1 MRRDYRENSF
11 ALGRRAVAIVALA
24 LLVVLPGRVVA
35 AESTDGELRQE
46 IELLKERVRVLEE
59 ALHRQGQGEGAGR
72 EVATSAQTGAVDEES
87 MGDRVD
93 ALADEVDRL
102 GYAQR
107 EGASVVESLD
117 GISVS
122 GAVTTFVQGVGGGR
136 SDGFGE
142 GKATDASFSGD
153 LAVEVPLGTYGEAYA
168 RTLVGQG
175 RGVVGAL
182 PPVFSGP
189 NADLERHD
197 DGASI
202 VELWYHTELP
212 FPTVIDKRVGITVGK
227 MDPRRYFDA
236 NDVANNQRQQF
247 MADTFVNNLAVEWGG
262 DDNGY
267 GLGARLGYRFTSIYN
282 QNLKVEAQ
290 VGVFEV
296 GGDPLESFGGPFVIG
311 ELDVS
316 RRSYGLTRNYR
327 LYAWTNMT
335 DHLDYENISTNQ
347 QKKNWGLGISYD
359 HQLSGDL
366 TLFGRYGFQDPA
378 VNRFDH
384 VATLGAR
391 IVGNRWSRGG
401 DILGLAA
408 GFARASRSY
417 GRVSRDL
424 DGVDVSGG
432 ETFVEAYYSYFLE
445 RHLRLS
451 PDIQYIRR
459 PGGIGEADDH
469 FVFALR
475 TQIDF

>member
-1 MRRDYRENSF
+1 MRRDFCEKRLSS
-11 ALGRRAVAIVALA
+11 GRRAVAIGALT
-24 LLVVLPGRVVA
+24 LLVGLPGRVVS
-35 AESTDGELRQE
+35 AEGADGDLRQE
-46 IELLKERVRVLEE
+46 IELLKERVRELEE
-59 ALHRQGQGEGAGR
+59 ALHRNGQVEAAAT
-72 EVATSAQTGAVDEES
+72 EVAPSEQASVLDEVPLQE
-87 MGDRVD
+87 RVD
-93 ALADEVDRL
+93 AIADEVDRL

-107 EGASVVESLD
+107 EGASVLDGLD

-136 SDGFGE
+136 SDAFGE
-142 GKATDASFSGD
+142 GKGTDASFSGD
-153 LAVEVPLGTYGEAYA
+153 LAVEVPLGTYGGAYA
-168 RTLVGQG
+168 RALVGQG
-175 RGVVGAL
+175 RGVAGAL

-202 VELWYHTELP
+202 VELWYQTELP
-212 FPTVIDKRVGITVGK
+212 FPTVIDKRVAITVGK
-227 MDPRRYFDA
+227 MDPRRFFDA

-247 MADTFVNNLAVEWGG
+247 MADTFVNNLAVDWGG
-262 DDNGY
+262 DENGY

-296 GGDPLESFGGPFVIG
+296 GGDPLQSFGGPFVIG
-311 ELDVS
+311 EIDVS
-316 RRSYGLTRNYR
+316 RRAYGLQRKYR
-327 LYAWTNMT
+327 LYAWTNLA
-335 DHLDYENISTNQ
+335 DHLDYENISTNR
-347 QKKNWGLGISYD
+347 QKENWGVGMSLD

-384 VATLGAR
+384 VVTLGAR

-401 DILGLAA
+401 DILGLAT

-417 GRVSRDL
+417 GKVSYDL
-424 DGVDVSGG
+424 DGVEVSGG
-432 ETFVEAYYSYFLE
+432 ETFFEAYYSYFLE

-451 PDIQYIRR
+451 PDIQYIHR
-459 PGGIGEADDH
+459 PGGIGEADDY